1 MTYHGENQLNY
12 RKIRWLQNVRFFND
26 KLYFFQVKYLDYAII
41 AKDYLLMRFWQ
52 APILKS
58 VSFVAH

>member
-12 RKIRWLQNVRFFND
+12 RKIRWLQNVRFLND
-26 KLYFFQVKYLDYAII
+26 KLYFNHLDYAII
-41 AKDYLLMRFWQ
+41 AKDYWLMRFWP

-58 VSFVAH
+58 VFFIAY